1 MLQYVRRYIESVSGH
16 MPTYPLAKPHIGK
29 EEKRAVLAVLDSGI
43 LSLGPKQKEFET
55 KFAKYI
61 GTKYACAVS
70 SGTAGLHIAL
80 LAAGIGHGDEVIT
93 SPFSFIASA
102 NAILYVG
109 AKPVFVDIDPVSY
122 NMNPALLASK
132 ITKRTKAILVVH
144 IFGQPCDMTP
154 ILTIARKRKLKI
166 IEDAC
171 ESIGATNR
179 GKAAGTFGESA
190 VFAFYPNKQM
200 TTGEGGTVVSNR
212 KSVYEFCKSVRNQ
225 GRAENMQWLDH
236 VRLGYNYRMDEM
248 SAALGLVQLGKLDG
262 MIRKRRMIARWYKKY
277 LAPWRH
283 LIRPP
288 VVAPGNTHTWFVY
301 VVQVLGR
308 AGQRDACIRALAEKG
323 IQSKPYL
330 PAIHL
335 FDFYR
340 KKFGFRRGD
349 FPVTEAVS
357 DRSLSLPF
365 SIGLR
370 ERDVQFIVRT
380 LVAFFETHGQRIQK

>member
-16 MPTYPLAKPHIGK
+16 MPIYPLAKPHIGK

-80 LAAGIGHGDEVIT
+80 LAAGIGPGDEVIT

-102 NAILYVG
+102 NAIVYVR
-109 AKPVFVDIDPVSY
+109 AKPVFVDIDPVTY
-122 NMNPALLASK
+122 NIDPKHIEAK

-144 IFGQPCDMTP
+144 IFGQPCDMAP
-154 ILTIARKRKLKI
+154 ILKIARKRNLKI

-200 TTGEGGTVVSNR
+200 TTGEGGMVVSNKR
-212 KSVYEFCKSVRNQ
+212 SIQDFCKSVRNQ

-283 LIRPP
+283 VIQAPT
-288 VVAPGNTHTWFVY
+288 VASGNTHTWFVY
-301 VVQVLGR
+301 VVQLLGR
-308 AGQRDACIRALAEKG
+308 ANQRDAGVRALAEKG
-323 IQSKPYL
+323 IQTKPYL

-335 FDFYR
+335 FRFYR
-340 KKFGFRRGD
+340 QQFGFRRGD

-357 DRSLSLPF
+357 DRSLSLPL
-365 SIGLR
+365 SIRLR

-380 LVAFFETHGQRIQK
+380 LVAFLETHGQRIQK